1 MSDTRKLRLTDKL
14 GYLNTEDLAPVGGCN
29 FLCLS
34 DRQVAIIRGFVY
46 PFARWPTRTVLPI
59 DGYRYMTDPD
69 IFAELIPEL
78 DDLELQISGGSTMS
92 CQQVADAITALAA
105 AIAEAGAG
113 GPDVC
118 ETNVYCG
125 GGPIGGVAGEL
136 ATLTN
141 EELLGPGAPDYP
153 TEPDPPEGFE
163 TWEEYRLYKCQA
175 AHYIWGQMRA
185 LAVAN
190 QLLAGFQVTA
200 AMVAPVVAGLLGAFP
215 VAFTPATFVVLV
227 GAMVGVGVVSAY
239 AFVAFE
245 QWITYWDDHKTDII
259 CGLYWSGAG
268 ADAVTV
274 LKEISEAAILAITWE
289 GVLAGLQ
296 GATAPL
302 MGTILSDI
310 IDVPMVS
317 PLFQLVV
324 QISVPYADCSACAD
338 PGTVLMTAQ
347 EDPYNVLVIGDE
359 TWGWGQTSAQQGY
372 YVANETIGYITFT
385 PNVDTVQVRIRGEYY
400 FEQVSWSVVQWDILG
415 VCQAGL
421 PLSNGGWQQVDWT
434 GDAVMTKDVEY
445 TFKVSSVAHND
456 TWNRKFLI
464 ESVVP

>member
-14 GYLNTEDLAPVGGCN
+14 GYLNTEDLAPIGGCN

-92 CQQVADAITALAA
+92 CQTIADAIAALAA

-113 GPDVC
+113 DPDIC
-118 ETNVYCG
+118 QTNVYCG
-125 GGPIGGVAGEL
+125 DGAIGGVAGQL

-153 TEPDPPEGFE
+153 TKPDPPEGFE
-163 TWEEYRLYKCQA
+163 TWEEYQTYKCQA

-215 VAFTPATFVVLV
+215 VAFTPASFVVLV
-227 GAMVGVGVVSAY
+227 GAMVAVGVVSSY
-239 AFVAFE
+239 AFIAFE
-245 QWITYWDDHKTDII
+245 QWITYWDDHKTEII

-268 ADAVTV
+268 ADAVTL

-302 MGTILSDI
+302 MGTILGDVIDI
-310 IDVPMVS
+310 PMVS

-324 QISVPYADCSACAD
+324 QISVPYADCTACAD
-338 PGTVLMTAQ
+338 PGIVCLTGQ
-347 EDPYNVLVIGDE
+347 EVPFNSLIIGDGVSGWTDDNE
-359 TWGWGQTSAQQGY
+359 TNGY
-372 YVANETIGYITFT
+372 YVPKDGNGYITFT
-385 PNVDTVQVRIRGEYY
+385 PTVNTTHVRIRGEYEHY
-400 FEQVSWSVVQWDILG
+400 QTGWHVVEWHVAG
-415 VCQAGL
+415 VNMGI
-421 PLSNGGWQQVDWT
+421 PSSIPGWREVDVT
-434 GDAVMTKDVEY
+434 KPCVMTADVQYSFRAE
-445 TFKVSSVAHND
+445 SMGGNA
-456 TWNRKFLI
+456 TWNRKIKI
-464 ESVVP
+464 ESVVS

>member
-1 MSDTRKLRLTDKL
+1 MSDIRKLRLSDKL
-14 GYLNTEDLAPVGGCN
+14 GYLSTEDLAPVGGCN

-59 DGYRYMTDPD
+59 DGYRYMTDPAV
-69 IFAELIPEL
+69 FAELIPEL

-92 CQQVADAITALAA
+92 CQTIADAIAALAA

-118 ETNVYCG
+118 APNVYCG
-125 GGPIGGVAGEL
+125 GGPIGGVGGEL
-136 ATLTN
+136 ANLTN
-141 EELLGPGAPDYP
+141 EELLGPDPPEYP
-153 TEPDPPEGFE
+153 EEPTPPEGFE

-215 VAFTPATFVVLV
+215 VAFTPASFVVLV

-245 QWITYWDDHKTDII
+245 QWITYWDDQKDEII
-259 CGLYWSGAG
+259 CGLYNSGAG
-268 ADAVTV
+268 ADAITV

-338 PGTVLMTAQ
+338 PGTV
-347 EDPYNVLVIGDE
+347 
-359 TWGWGQTSAQQGY
+359 
-372 YVANETIGYITFT
+372 
-385 PNVDTVQVRIRGEYY
+385 
-400 FEQVSWSVVQWDILG
+400 
-415 VCQAGL
+415 
-421 PLSNGGWQQVDWT
+421 
-434 GDAVMTKDVEY
+434 
-445 TFKVSSVAHND
+445 
-456 TWNRKFLI
+456 
-464 ESVVP
+464 